1 MCCVRWISSSPA
13 DPYRGQERHEDGR
26 RVFYG
31 VTRIAK
37 ECVALRKYKVLEEIQ
52 SIHWGAEMYMESRVD
67 GVSYVGCLCLSWSHT
82 DSACVF
88 LSKDYAAGLERTSLK
103 RRRAKHHFLEPRSPL
118 KQGLPLLNR
127 ISILTKY
134 CAHFH
139 GWLRFNCF

>member
-67 GVSYVGCLCLSWSHT
+67 GLVMWAACASPGVTLIVRVSFCQRTTRQVW
-82 DSACVF
+82 
-88 LSKDYAAGLERTSLK
+88 KERV
-103 RRRAKHHFLEPRSPL
+103 
-118 KQGLPLLNR
+118 
-127 ISILTKY
+127 
-134 CAHFH
+134 
-139 GWLRFNCF
+139 